1 MESRRVLLAIAL
13 TVAVMVLWSYA
24 MSYFYPDA
32 GKPAPQPAP
41 SAPSGPPGP
50 SGDTA
55 ATPAAP
61 SGTAPGTPG
70 ATPGAGEVAAGK
82 PAAEPPQLPAWAA
95 EPSVQAAAEDTAV
108 LESSTSRALVSNCG
122 AQLLSLQLKGQPSG
136 NGGAIELVRKRTDGL
151 YPYGLVQGRSLR
163 PHPLNAALFRTERGP
178 DGSVV
183 FRYRGPAGVAEKRFR
198 FDERGFLETTVHV
211 PGGGWG
217 LLLGPGL
224 GNPSAAEVASR
235 YARRGVVY
243 KSGGDVETLNPQS
256 ELEVKT
262 LSGRID
268 WVGLEDTY
276 FLSAVVPRAGLDGA
290 ILQPMILEGVAPR
303 ARFLPVPPEDDMTSE
318 QKKLPR
324 DYRVV
329 LEPEGDTLS
338 LLSYWGDKNYE
349 RLASLPYDLE
359 SAVDLGMFGF
369 LARPLLVGLHWIYDH
384 VVANYGWAIILLTIV
399 IKIVLLPLTHTSMK
413 SMKKMQELNPKV
425 QAIRDRYKSK
435 LKDKQGK
442 PNLEMQRKMNDE
454 VMGLYR
460 EAGVN
465 PVGGCLPILLQMPI
479 LFAFFNLLTAAVEL
493 RNAPWMLW
501 ILDLSSKDPYYVLPI
516 VMGATQWLQVRMA
529 PQSGDPL
536 QRRMFELMPIV
547 MTVMFIGVPSGLVL
561 YWLTNNVLTILQ
573 QTIYKR
579 IERRTA

>member
-1 MESRRVLLAIAL
+1 VESRRVLIAIAL

-24 MSYFYPDA
+24 MSFFYPDA
-32 GKPAPQPAP
+32 GKPAPP
-41 SAPSGPPGP
+41 S
-50 SGDTA
+50 A

-61 SGTAPGTPG
+61 SAPSPSGPAPSAPGESPV
-70 ATPGAGEVAAGK
+70 AGEIGAGK
-82 PAAEPPQLPAWAA
+82 PAVGPARLPAWAT
-95 EPSVQAAAEDTAV
+95 EPSVQAGAEDTAV
-108 LESSTSRALVSNCG
+108 LESSSTRAVFSNRG
-122 AQLLSLQLKGQPSG
+122 AQLVSLQFKGQPSVK
-136 NGGAIELVRKRTDGL
+136 GGAVDLVRKRSDSL
-151 YPYGLVQGRSLR
+151 YPYGLVQGRTLR
-163 PHPLNAALFRTERGP
+163 PHPLNTALFRVERGS
-178 DGSVV
+178 DNDVV
-183 FRYRGPAGVAEKRFR
+183 FRYRGPAGIAEKRFR
-198 FDERGFLETTVHV
+198 FDGRGFLEATVNV
-211 PGGGWG
+211 PGGDWG

-224 GNPSAAEVASR
+224 GNPSPEEVTSR

-262 LSGRID
+262 LSGRVD

-276 FLSAVVPRAGLDGA
+276 FLSAVVPRAGLDGVV
-290 ILQPMILEGVAPR
+290 LQPMMIEGVAPR
-303 ARFLPVPPEDDMTSE
+303 ARFLAVPAEDDMTSE

-369 LARPLLVGLHWIYDH
+369 LAKPLLVGLHWIYDN
-384 VVANYGWAIILLTIV
+384 VVANYGWAIILLTVV
-399 IKIVLLPLTHTSMK
+399 IKILLLPLTHTSMK

-425 QAIRDRYKSK
+425 QAIRERYKSK

-454 VMGLYR
+454 VMGLYK

-501 ILDLSSKDPYYVLPI
+501 IFDLSSKDPYYVLPI

-561 YWLTNNVLTILQ
+561 YWLTNNVLTIVQ
-573 QTIYKR
+573 QTVYKR
-579 IERRTA
+579 IERRAA